1 MLLYEQL
8 LEASVISQKACTTNS
23 YLTLTVVFLVVVEV
37 KVSSFIII
45 INEMIKLMTKCE
57 MSNNKQL
64 ITFFNNN
71 QRNCTM
77 NDSQRSPNST
87 KDLVLITNTLQY
99 NWTMQQSVKCKDL
112 CTRVIEETF
121 VS

>member
-1 MLLYEQL
+1 
-8 LEASVISQKACTTNS
+8 
-23 YLTLTVVFLVVVEV
+23 
-37 KVSSFIII
+37 
-45 INEMIKLMTKCE
+45 MIKLMTKCE